1 MEIIGIKIKWVNKQT
16 DISDIELFQI
26 NLNKI
31 KVNIELEQKCLKSFT
46 IKIKSL
52 KKNCLIASY

>member
-16 DISDIELFQI
+16 DISDIELFKI
-26 NLNKI
+26 NVNKI
-31 KVNIELEQKCLKSFT
+31 EVNIEFEKKCLKLFT